1 MKVVAVIP
9 CYNEERTV
17 AEVIRATKPFVDDVV
32 VVIDGGRDR
41 SAEAARAAGA
51 CVVEHCVN
59 RGLGASLGTGIRAAR
74 LLDADVIV
82 TLDADGQMR
91 ADEIPLFVKKI
102 EEGFDAIIGSRMIE
116 FKGNMPLLRR
126 LYQRVGNL
134 LTYMLFGLWVTDSQ
148 SGFRGFS
155 AAGADKLEIRTDRME
170 VSSEIISEIR
180 RKQLKWTEVPITAI
194 YTDYSLGKG
203 QSFSVGVKT
212 AWKLI
217 LHRLKS

>member
-1 MKVVAVIP
+1 MNVVAVIP
-9 CYNEERTV
+9 AFNEEETI
-17 AEVIRATKPFVDDVV
+17 EGVIHATHPFVNEVV
-32 VVIDGGRDR
+32 VVNDGSRDR
-41 SAEAARAAGA
+41 TAQIARSAGA
-51 CVVEHCVN
+51 RVVEHCIN

-74 LLDADVIV
+74 LLGADAVV

-91 ADEIPLFVKKI
+91 ADEIPLFVKKV
-102 EEGFDAIIGSRMIE
+102 EEGFEAVIGSRMIE
-116 FKGNMPLLRR
+116 FKGNMPLRRR

-134 LTYMLFGLWVTDSQ
+134 LTYVLFGLWVTDSQ

-155 AAGADKLEIRTDRME
+155 AAGADRLEIRTDRME

-180 RKQLKWTEVPITAI
+180 RKQMKWTEVPITAI

-203 QSFSVGVKT
+203 QSFIVGVKT